1 MKICRKRQISSSY
14 PAIHGRSLQGGL
26 RRCIRRGWHLILC
39 RSAFEGPSCDRECYK
54 GPYAAEADFLTDV
67 LMQAGV
73 LREAILQ
80 EREATFTL
88 ENAEYIRKMLEE
100 KHLPIKRAII
110 CCQAFHARRCRM
122 YFEYVFQDREI
133 EFLMCPAV
141 TQGISRDNWAESKK
155 GLETVLGD
163 AAANS
168 FPGCCSR

>member
-26 RRCIRRGWHLILC
+26 RRCIRRGWHLILWC
-39 RSAFEGPSCDRECYK
+39 PADTAKAGRLLRGHPVTGNVIR
-54 GPYAAEADFLTDV
+54 PYAAEADFLTDV

-73 LREAILQ
+73 PGEAILQ

-141 TQGISRDNWAESKK
+141 TQSISVITGRKAKRGWRRFLES
-155 GLETVLGD
+155 
-163 AAANS
+163 
-168 FPGCCSR
+168 